1 MIMKRSNTS
10 RYLIEREALR
20 QLVHHQPPA
29 VTDHIDMPLATA
41 DGHIAAAYEEIFV
54 ATDRMLDVME
64 VLMAS
69 AHQHF
74 LKTYPDDR
82 EYWSGCHARAS
93 LLPVD
98 GPLLCLT
105 GPAGVGKSALM
116 IRLSSVLQRMEPKV
130 KASTYGEM
138 PFVHAWYLQAGTR
151 RSEALFFAAL
161 NRYAQVCAERRLA
174 KGDAGESYGAPLELE
189 ENDQTRTLKRKGVS
203 VLIESCKR
211 LAFRDS
217 VSICMVD
224 ELQFL
229 TQSSAA
235 NALLASFLLHLKG
248 LGIPVVF
255 AVNYSAGH
263 RILRRNHEDQDR
275 IFERSPLVLLP
286 DSPDSKGW
294 EEIVRGYMDVLP
306 GAFSA
311 GADELADS
319 LHRFSGGLMRYL
331 GRLIRL
337 AYKRARASGW
347 LISRQVLAE
356 TFASSDF
363 EYERRKVTEF
373 LQIGSGVSTSRT
385 DMVCPFELPES
396 EQQAHRK
403 VSHDARVEEVAAVL
417 ARQQLTPLER
427 DTSDALQAAARGK
440 PAQRSARVRP
450 IKSSPNE
457 MSLAELRAAEQRRQ
471 KK

>member
-1 MIMKRSNTS
+1 MSPTVS
-10 RYLIEREALR
+10 DRYLIEREALR
-20 QLVHHQPPA
+20 QLVSHQPPP
-29 VTDHIDMPLATA
+29 VTDHMDMPLATA
-41 DGHIAAAYEEIFV
+41 DAYASAAYEAIFV
-54 ATDRMLDVME
+54 ATDRTLDVMDA
-64 VLMAS
+64 LLAS
-69 AHQHF
+69 AHRHF
-74 LKTYPDDR
+74 LKTYPNDR
-82 EYWSGCHARAS
+82 TYWAGCHAKAS
-93 LLPVD
+93 VLPVD
-98 GPLLCLT
+98 GPLIFLT
-105 GPAGVGKSALM
+105 GPAGIGKSALL
-116 IRLSSVLQRMEPKV
+116 IRLASVLQQMEPKV
-130 KASTYGEM
+130 KTSMYGDM
-138 PFVHAWYLQAGTR
+138 PFVHAWYFQAGTR
-151 RSEALFFAAL
+151 RSEAMFFSAL
-161 NRYAQVCAERRLA
+161 NRYAQVCAERRFDKEA
-174 KGDAGESYGAPLELE
+174 SSESYGAALELAVD
-189 ENDQTRTLKRKGVS
+189 DQTRTLKRKGVS
-203 VLIESCKR
+203 VLIENCRR

-255 AVNYSAGH
+255 AANYSAGH

-306 GAFSA
+306 GAFST
-311 GADELADS
+311 GADELKDC

-337 AYKRARASGW
+337 AYKRARLSGG
-347 LISRQVLAE
+347 LISRQLLAE
-356 TFASSDF
+356 TFSSSDF

-396 EQQAHRK
+396 EQQAQRK

-417 ARQQLTPLER
+417 ARQQLTPQER

-450 IKSSPNE
+450 IRSSPND
-457 MSLAELRAAEQRRQ
+457 MSLAELRAAEARR